1 MCFHISLVLCA
12 NRRSYVKADPHF
24 IFVVVISLF
33 CHFEKKLYY
42 TREIYALNN
51 YAFLAVNGMP
61 ILHLW

>member
-33 CHFEKKLYY
+33 CHFEKKKMFMTHEKKKKKKKKKKKLY
-42 TREIYALNN
+42 
-51 YAFLAVNGMP
+51 V
-61 ILHLW
+61 